1 MPQKQKKDAINANL
15 VEKDRAGKRILYR
28 HVVHRRLALH
38 WKDDKM
44 QANQWK
50 FDSHPNIEESETVV
64 ASILRVEVLHV
75 HFVHPNIVGLPKLES
90 RDVSWVQ
97 TGGKCNN

>member
-28 HVVHRRLALH
+28 HVVHRRLALR

-50 FDSHPNIEESETVV
+50 FDSP
-64 ASILRVEVLHV
+64 
-75 HFVHPNIVGLPKLES
+75 
-90 RDVSWVQ
+90 
-97 TGGKCNN
+97 

>member
-1 MPQKQKKDAINANL
+1 MNTLISKPSTWTSLDVHIHKSNIRRLKQSDKVKKMPQKQKKDAINANL

-28 HVVHRRLALH
+28 HVVHRRLALR

-50 FDSHPNIEESETVV
+50 FDSP
-64 ASILRVEVLHV
+64 
-75 HFVHPNIVGLPKLES
+75 
-90 RDVSWVQ
+90 
-97 TGGKCNN
+97 